1 MLHLCCRD
9 SAQRA
14 GDLGASIFIENDQQ
28 FLKLAA
34 QLKTENDKLMQAA
47 NNIQNTI
54 QTASAISSFVDQL
67 LKLAKQ

>member
-1 MLHLCCRD
+1 MLHLYCRD

-54 QTASAISSFVDQL
+54 QTASAIASFIDQL